1 MASSAYTTACRKDD
15 QRPEKTMSQGP
26 HAQLE
31 RNERELIARV
41 IAGENEAFYELV
53 RPYERAI
60 FFAARGVTDNDA
72 DAEEVAQETVLKAF
86 THLRSFRAEAKFS
99 TWLIQIAINEAR
111 MKVRKNHAHLYDS
124 INEGKEDEEGDYW
137 PSDYADWRPIPSEA
151 LATKELRNA
160 LNKAIAGLSPKYR
173 EVLLLRDVQQMNI
186 AETAKALNISE
197 QNVRTRL
204 LRARLMVRDAL
215 APGYDG
221 MWTRGREYQKVRPW

>member
-1 MASSAYTTACRKDD
+1 
-15 QRPEKTMSQGP
+15 MSHGP
-26 HAQLE
+26 QVQLE
-31 RNERELIARV
+31 RDERELIGRV
-41 IAGENEAFYELV
+41 VAGDSNAFYELV

-60 FFAARGVTDNDA
+60 YFAARGVVDNDA
-72 DAEEVAQETVLKAF
+72 DAEEVAQETVLKGF
-86 THLRSFRAEAKFS
+86 THLKSFRAEAKFS

-124 INEGKEDEEGDYW
+124 IDDTREDDEGDYW

-151 LATKELRNA
+151 LDTKELGEA

-173 EVLLLRDVQQMNI
+173 EVLVLRDVQQMNI

>member
-1 MASSAYTTACRKDD
+1 
-15 QRPEKTMSQGP
+15 MSQGP
-26 HAQLE
+26 QAQLE
-31 RNERELIARV
+31 RDERELIGRV
-41 IAGENEAFYELV
+41 LAGEHEAFYDLV

-60 FFAARGVTDNDA
+60 FFAARGVVDNDA
-72 DAEEVAQETVLKAF
+72 DAEEVGQETVLKAF
-86 THLRSFRAEAKFS
+86 THLKSFRAEAKFS

-111 MKVRKNHAHLYDS
+111 MKVRKNHAYLYDS
-124 INEGKEDEEGDYW
+124 LDDTREDEEGDYF
-137 PSDYADWRPIPSEA
+137 PKDYSDWRPIPSEA
-151 LATKELRNA
+151 LATKELREA
-160 LNKAIAGLSPKYR
+160 LNKAIAGLAPKYR

-221 MWTRGREYQKVRPW
+221 MWTSGREYQKIRPW